1 MDYYVKKA
9 VEVVKK
15 RRRSREEVEEE
26 VSVEQSES
34 VGPGKTVSSLIEP
47 WADLHL
53 AAKNCVINVD
63 PSRKDSITSE
73 DLERYNPSFGYAGF
87 DVI

>member
-26 VSVEQSES
+26 VSVEQN
-34 VGPGKTVSSLIEP
+34 
-47 WADLHL
+47 LHL

-73 DLERYNPSFGYAGF
+73 DLERYNPSFGLSVREKPPRRGSAN
-87 DVI
+87 I

>member
-34 VGPGKTVSSLIEP
+34 VGPEGDLDGGKQ
-47 WADLHL
+47 
-53 AAKNCVINVD
+53 
-63 PSRKDSITSE
+63 SR
-73 DLERYNPSFGYAGF
+73 R
-87 DVI
+87 